1 MEILKNQ
8 NLLVL
13 GTEGIEINKEVQ
25 DQFEVRDRE
34 DLQVTKKEKVK
45 VQGTRTP
52 IVETPS
58 LKSPI

>member
-1 MEILKNQ
+1 MEILKDQ